1 MKSLNKNVI
10 FTLFLALMT
19 IIACKKEQTISD
31 IDVLR
36 NVNTEDV
43 YSTTKLDSA
52 QAIASITQ
60 QKLQE
65 LYDISALYS
74 SGNKNT
80 AIDSLNYEQIQG
92 YFVKKDSANVMGL
105 LKELDSL
112 KVKLVKV
119 KNLSINTEING
130 KDTLDYANYTVE
142 YKDRDQRMIGEFNK
156 KSQYKLLKSP
166 VNFKKEFKFY
176 FVEIDVKPKDSTSVG
191 VTK

>member
-1 MKSLNKNVI
+1 MDLVSLYEICRRYDLEVSFRYNPS
-10 FTLFLALMT
+10 TEAL
-19 IIACKKEQTISD
+19 IINIDDTKFGIRRRWSGEITKEEI
-31 IDVLR
+31 
-36 NVNTEDV
+36 
-43 YSTTKLDSA
+43 
-52 QAIASITQ
+52 
-60 QKLQE
+60 
-65 LYDISALYS
+65 YS

>member
-36 NVNTEDV
+36 NGNNEDV

-105 LKELDSL
+105 LKELDKIISNNALIYQVFDNETYGVETLDKQKYIGLVTTPTTSL
-112 KVKLVKV
+112 K
-119 KNLSINTEING
+119 
-130 KDTLDYANYTVE
+130 
-142 YKDRDQRMIGEFNK
+142 
-156 KSQYKLLKSP
+156 
-166 VNFKKEFKFY
+166 NFKMIETKVSPETKKIILIKFKIQPD
-176 FVEIDVKPKDSTSVG
+176 EI
-191 VTK
+191 TK

>member
-1 MKSLNKNVI
+1 MKINKNLI
-10 FTLFLALMT
+10 FSFF
-19 IIACKKEQTISD
+19 IIIIAILACKKENTELPD
-31 IDVLR
+31 IDKIKNGNNAPV
-36 NVNTEDV
+36 
-43 YSTTKLDSA
+43 KLDST
-52 QAIASITQ
+52 QALTGITK

-119 KNLSINTEING
+119 KNLSIKTEING

>member
-36 NVNTEDV
+36 NGNNEDV

-156 KSQYKLLKSP
+156 ISQYKLLKSP

-176 FVEIDVKPKDSTSVG
+176 FVEIDVQPKDSTSVG